1 MLDRFDK
8 SAVEHSK
15 RLLWESCKGELEG
28 AGLVY
33 HQRLGSDKIN
43 ADLEDILAAFDA
55 LDAESLIPP
64 IYCGATELPRLPPLS
79 LDPVS
84 EQVQDSTK
92 SLLALTSAARKVKR
106 QQMYLLHNRFNN

>member
-1 MLDRFDK
+1 MSRSVFGCVR
-8 SAVEHSK
+8 SVFGWMAVSQSGS
-15 RLLWESCKGELEG
+15 LLLPRIES
-28 AGLVY
+28 
-33 HQRLGSDKIN
+33 

-55 LDAESLIPP
+55 LDAEKSIPP